1 MDKVT
6 QGPQTSFYPLPALLI
21 GAMVDGKPNF
31 MTAVYGGLANG
42 KPPMLSV
49 GIVRSRYTWGA
60 IKVGATFSVNIPSA
74 AQAREVD
81 FCGLESGSKVDKI
94 ERCGFKVFYGDLKTA
109 PLIEQCPVN
118 LECVA
123 AHIID
128 LEMHSLVVADIKQTH
143 VSEDC
148 LTEDKPDIGKIK
160 PLAYITSPASQYR
173 VLGEVIAKA
182 FSCGKGLKVSKQS

>member
-1 MDKVT
+1 MKKVT
-6 QGPQTSFYPLPALLI
+6 QGPQTWIYPLPTLVI

-31 MTAVYGGLANG
+31 MTAAFGGLANG

-60 IKVGATFSVNIPSA
+60 FKLGATFSVNIPSA

-81 FCGLESGSKVDKI
+81 FCGLESGSKTDKI

-118 LECVA
+118 LECVV

-148 LTEDKPDIGKIK
+148 LTDGAFDPMKVD
-160 PLAYITSPASQYR
+160 PLIYLTGPVRKYVRA
-173 VLGEVIAKA
+173 GEVVGVPFKT
-182 FSCGKGLKVSKQS
+182 GLDLK

>member
-1 MDKVT
+1 MKKVT
-6 QGPQTSFYPLPALLI
+6 QGPQTSFYPLPTLLI

-81 FCGLESGSKVDKI
+81 FCGLESGSRVDKI
-94 ERCGFKVFYGDLKTA
+94 GRCGFKVFYGDLKTA

-148 LTEDKPDIGKIK
+148 LTDGALDPMKVD
-160 PLAYITSPASQYR
+160 PLVFLTAPARKYVR
-173 VLGEVIAKA
+173 IGEVVGDA
-182 FSCGKGLKVSKQS
+182 FKMGLDLK

>member
-1 MDKVT
+1 VKKVT
-6 QGPQTSFYPLPALLI
+6 QGPQTSFYPLPTLLI
-21 GAMVDGKPNF
+21 GATVDGKPNF

-60 IKVGATFSVNIPSA
+60 IKIGCAFSVNIPSVE
-74 AQAREVD
+74 QAREVD
-81 FCGLESGSKVDKI
+81 FCGLESGSKTNKA
-94 ERCGFKVFYGDLKTA
+94 ERCGFTVFYGQLESA
-109 PLIEQCPVN
+109 PMIEQCPVN

-128 LEMHSLVVADIKQTH
+128 LGMHSLVVADIVQTH

-148 LTEDKPDIGKIK
+148 LTDGVLDPMKVDPLVFLTAPARKYVRIGGVVGDAFKIGRE
-160 PLAYITSPASQYR
+160 LQQA
-173 VLGEVIAKA
+173 
-182 FSCGKGLKVSKQS
+182 

>member
-1 MDKVT
+1 MKKIV
-6 QGPQTSFYPLPALLI
+6 QGPQTSFYPLPTLLI
-21 GAMVDGKPNF
+21 GATVDGKPNF

-49 GIVRSRYTWGA
+49 GIVRSRYTWGG
-60 IKVGATFSVNIPSA
+60 ITVGGSFSVNIPSV

-81 FCGLESGSKVDKI
+81 FCGLESGSKTDKI
-94 ERCGFKVFYGDLKTA
+94 ARCGFTVFYGDLKTA
-109 PLIEQCPVN
+109 PMVEECPVN

-123 AHIID
+123 AYIID

-148 LTEDKPDIGKIK
+148 LTNG
-160 PLAYITSPASQYR
+160 
-173 VLGEVIAKA
+173 VLDP
-182 FSCGKGLKVSKQS
+182 LKVDPLIFLTAPARKYVRVGAVVGDAFKMGREL

>member
-1 MDKVT
+1 VKKVT
-6 QGPQTSFYPLPALLI
+6 QGPQTFFYPLPVLLI

-31 MTAVYGGLANG
+31 MTAAFGGLANG

-49 GIVRSRYTWGA
+49 GIVRSRYTWGG
-60 IKVGATFSVNIPSA
+60 IKVGGSFSVNIPSA

-81 FCGLESGSKVDKI
+81 FCGLESGSKTDKV
-94 ERCGFKVFYGDLKTA
+94 ERCGFTVFYGDLKTA

-123 AHIID
+123 KHIID
-128 LEMHSLVVADIKQTH
+128 LDMHSLVVADIVQTH

-148 LTEDKPDIGKIK
+148 LTDGALDVMKVDPIVY
-160 PLAYITSPASQYR
+160 LTAPARKYVR
-173 VLGEVIAKA
+173 VGEVIGDA
-182 FSCGKGLKVSKQS
+182 FKMGLDLK